1 MRCHNHTQPDCG
13 FWLITP
19 FIFYAPQIIIMSV
32 WKTKDETYHG
42 TKWGY
47 AVVALV
53 IIVVLSLLGSI
64 FYLIGEGMKTVELD
78 PVSLVSWVA
87 VVVVIVVVLI
97 ILGWALSP
105 VYNFFAGL
113 WNVIWTL
120 FSNVYLLAV
129 VVILAVLLISFISMY
144 ALSDSPINLQNPLVV
159 AILIGLFILMLPFAI
174 FVIDLFSYEHE

>member
-1 MRCHNHTQPDCG
+1 
-13 FWLITP
+13 
-19 FIFYAPQIIIMSV
+19 MSV

-64 FYLIGEGMKTVELD
+64 FYLIGEGIKTVQLD
-78 PVSLVSWVA
+78 PVSVIAWIA
-87 VVVVIVVVLI
+87 VIIVIVIVLI
-97 ILGWALSP
+97 IMGWALSP

-120 FSNVYLLAV
+120 FSNVYLLV
-129 VVILAVLLISFISMY
+129 VVIIIAAVFISMISIY
-144 ALSDSPINLQNPLVV
+144 AMGESPISLQNPLMI
-159 AILIGLFILMLPFAI
+159 ALLIGLLIVIMPFAI
-174 FVIDLFSYEHE
+174 FLIDLFSYEHE